1 MSTGLRAD
9 SSTSQLL
16 PVDLSSRA
24 VPSVIYQGKSQADT
38 FINVEVYGLPNS
50 HQISCFRMLHSQDDC
65 GVGNYQALLMDEL
78 SIHAKDWIVK
88 QTTIRVFVQGIDK
101 IKDM

>member
-16 PVDLSSRA
+16 PVDLSSGA

-50 HQISCFRMLHSQDDC
+50 HQISCFRMLRSQDDC
-65 GVGNYQALLMDEL
+65 GVGNYQALLMEEL
-78 SIHAKDWIVK
+78 SIRDAKDWIIMENYNTSVCA
-88 QTTIRVFVQGIDK
+88 RNS
-101 IKDM
+101 